1 MYDDNQMNNNVPRFD
16 SQTGEPLF
24 TGDVQ
29 NAQDTQSDTSDTN
42 TDSAQQPSYTY
53 YDVNPVQQPQKSAR
67 ELKREQKAMKKAAK
81 HEQKKHNG
89 GAGYFAKLVI
99 SAVIFG
105 LIAGGVMFG
114 VNKAGEKLDGSTSSA
129 SDIQIP
135 MVSNQGNGTDASVN
149 AGTSSVVQ
157 TEDSTISAPM
167 DVKGIVKTSMPS
179 IVAINGEVTVS
190 SGYSYPFSGTQKSK
204 TSGTGIIVGKND
216 TELLIVTNAHVVDGV
231 SNLTCTFT
239 DNEQVSATVKGS
251 KSNKDIAVVAVSLSS
266 LKESTAKSIA
276 IAELGDS
283 DSIELG
289 DQVVAIGNALGYG
302 QSVTTGVIS
311 ALNREV
317 SVSDSSSSTNYTA
330 ELIQTDAAIN
340 PGNSGGALLNASGR
354 VIGINSAKYSSEEV
368 EGMGYAIPIS
378 SIKDVLDTLM
388 NKQTR
393 QKVSGDK
400 ASFLGISGVDVTYS
414 ISKAYG
420 YPQGILFQNVQQDS
434 PADKAGLVK
443 NDIITGFDGDSISS
457 FSDLKEKMQYY
468 ASGEKVT
475 IDYYHMENGEY
486 KLKSAEVT
494 LGHNSN

>member
-1 MYDDNQMNNNVPRFD
+1 
-16 SQTGEPLF
+16 
-24 TGDVQ
+24 
-29 NAQDTQSDTSDTN
+29 
-42 TDSAQQPSYTY
+42 
-53 YDVNPVQQPQKSAR
+53 
-67 ELKREQKAMKKAAK
+67 
-81 HEQKKHNG
+81 
-89 GAGYFAKLVI
+89 
-99 SAVIFG
+99 
-105 LIAGGVMFG
+105 
-114 VNKAGEKLDGSTSSA
+114 
-129 SDIQIP
+129 

-289 DQVVAIGNALGYG
+289 DQVVAIGNALGEG
-302 QSVTTGVIS
+302 QSVTVGYVS
-311 ALNREV
+311 ALNRSIVVDNTEY
-317 SVSDSSSSTNYTA
+317 TN
-330 ELIQTDAAIN
+330 LIMTDAAIN
-340 PGNSGGALLNASGR
+340 PGNSGGALLNASGK

-420 YPQGILFQNVQQDS
+420 YPQGILLQNVQQDS

-443 NDIITGFDGDSISS
+443 NDITTGFDGDSISS

>member
-289 DQVVAIGNALGYG
+289 DQVVAIGNALGEG
-302 QSVTTGVIS
+302 QSVTVGYVS
-311 ALNREV
+311 ALNRSIVVDNTEY
-317 SVSDSSSSTNYTA
+317 TN
-330 ELIQTDAAIN
+330 LIMTDAAIN

-388 NKQTR
+388 NK
-393 QKVSGDK
+393 
-400 ASFLGISGVDVTYS
+400 
-414 ISKAYG
+414 
-420 YPQGILFQNVQQDS
+420 
-434 PADKAGLVK
+434 ADKTEG
-443 NDIITGFDGDSISS
+443 IR
-457 FSDLKEKMQYY
+457 
-468 ASGEKVT
+468 
-475 IDYYHMENGEY
+475 
-486 KLKSAEVT
+486 
-494 LGHNSN
+494 

>member
-1 MYDDNQMNNNVPRFD
+1 
-16 SQTGEPLF
+16 
-24 TGDVQ
+24 
-29 NAQDTQSDTSDTN
+29 
-42 TDSAQQPSYTY
+42 
-53 YDVNPVQQPQKSAR
+53 
-67 ELKREQKAMKKAAK
+67 MKKAAK

-239 DNEQVSATVKGS
+239 DNEQVSATVT
-251 KSNKDIAVVAVSLSS
+251 VSYTHLT
-266 LKESTAKSIA
+266 LP
-276 IAELGDS
+276 
-283 DSIELG
+283 
-289 DQVVAIGNALGYG
+289 
-302 QSVTTGVIS
+302 TT
-311 ALNREV
+311 
-317 SVSDSSSSTNYTA
+317 
-330 ELIQTDAAIN
+330 
-340 PGNSGGALLNASGR
+340 
-354 VIGINSAKYSSEEV
+354 
-368 EGMGYAIPIS
+368 
-378 SIKDVLDTLM
+378 
-388 NKQTR
+388 
-393 QKVSGDK
+393 
-400 ASFLGISGVDVTYS
+400 
-414 ISKAYG
+414 
-420 YPQGILFQNVQQDS
+420 
-434 PADKAGLVK
+434 
-443 NDIITGFDGDSISS
+443 
-457 FSDLKEKMQYY
+457 
-468 ASGEKVT
+468 
-475 IDYYHMENGEY
+475 
-486 KLKSAEVT
+486 
-494 LGHNSN
+494 

>member
-24 TGDVQ
+24 TGEVQ
-29 NAQDTQSDTSDTN
+29 NAQDMRSDTTDTN
-42 TDSAQQPSYTY
+42 ADNIQQPQQTYTY
-53 YDVNPVQQPQKSAR
+53 YDVNSVQQPQKSAK

-81 HEQKKHNG
+81 REKKKNNG

-99 SAVIFG
+99 SAVVFG

-114 VNKAGEKLDGSTSSA
+114 VNKAGEKLDGSGSSA

-135 MVSNQGNGTDASVN
+135 MVSNQGSNDATVS
-149 AGTSSVVQ
+149 AGTSVVQ
-157 TEDSTISAPM
+157 TENSTISTPM
-167 DVKGIVKTSMPS
+167 DVKGIVKTCMPS

-190 SGYSYPFSGTQKSK
+190 SGYAYPFSGTQKSK

-239 DNEQVSATVKGS
+239 DDEQVSATVKGS

-283 DSIELG
+283 DSVELG
-289 DQVVAIGNALGYG
+289 DQVVAIGNALGEG
-302 QSVTTGVIS
+302 QSVTVGYIS
-311 ALNREV
+311 ALNRSIVVDNTEY
-317 SVSDSSSSTNYTA
+317 TN
-330 ELIQTDAAIN
+330 LIMTDAAIN
-340 PGNSGGALLNASGR
+340 PGNSGGALLNASGK

-393 QKVSGDK
+393 QKVSSDK

-420 YPQGILFQNVQQDS
+420 YPQGILLQNVQQDS
-434 PADKAGLVK
+434 PAEKAGLVK

-494 LGHNSN
+494 LGHSSN

>member
-135 MVSNQGNGTDASVN
+135 MVSNHGNGTDASVN

-216 TELLIVTNAHVVDGV
+216 NELLIVTNAHVVDGV

-289 DQVVAIGNALGYG
+289 DQVVAIGNALGEG
-302 QSVTTGVIS
+302 QSVTVGYVS
-311 ALNREV
+311 ALNRSIVVDNTEY
-317 SVSDSSSSTNYTA
+317 TN
-330 ELIQTDAAIN
+330 LIMTDAAIN

-420 YPQGILFQNVQQDS
+420 YPQGILLQNVQQDS

>member
-190 SGYSYPFSGTQKSK
+190 SGYAYPFSGTQKSK

-289 DQVVAIGNALGYG
+289 DQVVAIGNALGEG
-302 QSVTTGVIS
+302 QSVTVGYVS
-311 ALNREV
+311 ALNRSIVVDNTEY
-317 SVSDSSSSTNYTA
+317 TN
-330 ELIQTDAAIN
+330 LIMTDAAIN
-340 PGNSGGALLNASGR
+340 PGNSGGALLNTAGE
-354 VIGINSAKYSSEEV
+354 VIGINSVKYSDTSV
-368 EGMGYAIPIS
+368 EGIGYAIPM
-378 SIKDVLDTLM
+378 DTAKPIIEELIT
-388 NKQTR
+388 NE
-393 QKVSGDK
+393 KVDESNS
-400 ASFLGISGVDVTYS
+400 AYLGIVGVDVTSDVAKTYNMPTGVYV
-414 ISKAYG
+414 AQVMEG
-420 YPQGILFQNVQQDS
+420 AAAEQAGIQ
-434 PADKAGLVK
+434 KG
-443 NDIITGFDGDSISS
+443 DIITKFDGKDVTSM
-457 FSDLKEKMQYY
+457 EKLSYNMQYY
-468 ASGEKVT
+468 AAGTTVDVVIERSSNGQYEEQT
-475 IDYYHMENGEY
+475 I
-486 KLKSAEVT
+486 SVT
-494 LGHNSN
+494 LGKKN